1 MAYIGN
7 QPALQYITFAK
18 QTFTA
23 NSSTVAFTLDNSVA
37 NENELEVFVNNVRQE
52 PGSGKAYTASG
63 TTLTM
68 SEAPTTGDDFYC
80 IYQGKA
86 TQTVT
91 PGASTVTND
100 MLSGSIANAKLAN
113 SSITLN
119 SSAVSLGGSHS
130 IVNTPAW
137 SVGISANQTLSN
149 GVYTKVAFDREEV
162 DTNNAF
168 DNSTNYRFTVPS
180 GGAGK
185 YFIAASLRT
194 TTSNDFDSFYLN
206 IKKNGSDYVFASI
219 RNEFRETMTTSC
231 LIDLADA
238 DYLECFAY
246 NGEGSSID
254 LSGSSD
260 KPSGTHFSGY
270 RILS

>member
-7 QPALQYITFAK
+7 TPALQYITHAK

-23 NSSTVAFTLDNSVA
+23 DSSAVAFTLSQAVA

-68 SEAPTTGDDFYC
+68 SAAPTTGDSFYC

-119 SSAVSLGGSHS
+119 SSAVSLGGSHTLA
-130 IVNTPAW
+130 NTPAFQAYRT
-137 SVGISANQTLSN
+137 SYQSISNSTE
-149 GVYTKVAFDREEV
+149 TKVQNNIELFDT
-162 DTNNAF
+162 DSAY
-168 DNSTNYRFTVPS
+168 DNTTNYRFTVPS
-180 GGAGK
+180 GKAGK
-185 YFIAASLRT
+185 YLIGAGNTIDNVTHQGWVITRVR
-194 TTSNDFDSFYLN
+194 
-206 IKKNGSDYVFASI
+206 KNGSDLKSVLAHSSGGHPVSAELSFTDNASVGDYY
-219 RNEFRETMTTSC
+219 ESWVKHLDGSTS
-231 LIDLADA
+231 DLRTE
-238 DYLECFAY
+238 YTNYFWMM
-246 NGEGSSID
+246 
-254 LSGSSD
+254 
-260 KPSGTHFSGY
+260 
-270 RILS
+270 RIIGA